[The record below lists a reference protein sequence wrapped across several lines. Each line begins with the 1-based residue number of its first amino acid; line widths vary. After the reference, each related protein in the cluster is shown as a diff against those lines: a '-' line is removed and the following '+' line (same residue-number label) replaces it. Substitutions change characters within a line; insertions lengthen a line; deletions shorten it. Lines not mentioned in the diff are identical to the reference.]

1 MKAPRLNDR
10 TTAGRPRL
18 RLIQG
23 GRKDCAG
30 DMDEERR
37 EWRAELL
44 ERAPGIVARG
54 CLGSEWWRDE
64 FRKEFGRD
72 PTGPLLRLVIDT

>member
-1 MKAPRLNDR
+1 MKAPRLKER
-10 TTAGRPRL
+10 SGARQPRL

-23 GRKDCAG
+23 GRKDFAD
-30 DMDEERR
+30 DMNEERR

-44 ERAPGIVARG
+44 ERAPGIVAEG
-54 CLGSEWWRDE
+54 HVMADWWRRE

-72 PTGPLLRLVIDT
+72 PTGPLLRLVIDI